1 MAKNNDSTPKFL
13 KTRNFINYILYPFGI
28 QSEGSWFIRLHG
40 RFFLIV
46 GLIGLVLLV
55 VFFAFMFSY
64 STRPEFCNSCHIMKP
79 YYRAWETSTHKE
91 YADCVDCHYPKGTG
105 ILPQKMRALS
115 QVVQYVTRTY
125 RPRPRAEVPDK
136 NCLQEGCHESRLLQ
150 GKTTS
155 DEGVLF
161 NHTPHLTEV
170 RKGLQLQ
177 CTSCHS
183 QIVVG
188 THIEVTWST
197 CYLCH
202 FRGRELSREELPL
215 AGCDNCHTPP
225 SDKIELDDGSTFTHG
240 DYIERPGVKCI
251 DCHLDSISGTG
262 RAPRELCY
270 TCHNQPERLK
280 EYENVNFVHQNHV
293 AEHKVECNA
302 CHLEIDHE
310 IGALNKAPGTCSQCH
325 TPQHDAV
332 QMMYGGRWP
341 GLEEPQPS
349 VMARMHVQCIACHVK
364 RKTADKYEPGH
375 FLPDPQACDNCH
387 GEGFGDL
394 VDIWKADLDKTL
406 GGIERKVSELEG
418 YRNTLDDN
426 GAKARKAD
434 ELLERAREEISFAKY
449 GRGVHNYDLAA
460 ERLGR
465 LNEDLDKMLP
475 ER

>member
-1 MAKNNDSTPKFL
+1 MAKNNASTPKFL

-46 GLIGLVLLV
+46 GLIGFVLLV

-64 STRPEFCNSCHIMKP
+64 STRPEFCRSCHIMEP

-91 YADCVDCHYPKGTG
+91 YATCVDCHYPKGAG
-105 ILPQKMRALS
+105 ILPQKTRALS

-136 NCLQEGCHESRLLQ
+136 NCLQEGCHETRLLY

-155 DEGVLF
+155 DEGIHF

-170 RKGLQLQ
+170 RRGLQLQ

-202 FRGRELSREELPL
+202 FRGHKPSREELPL

-225 SDKIELDDGSTFTHG
+225 AGKIELDDGSTFTHG
-240 DYIERPGVKCI
+240 DYTERPEVKCI
-251 DCHLDSISGTG
+251 DCHLDSIAGAG
-262 RAPRELCY
+262 KAPRELCY
-270 TCHNQPERLK
+270 SCHNQPDRLK
-280 EYENVNFVHQNHV
+280 EYEKVDFVHQNHV
-293 AEHKVECNA
+293 AEHKVECKA
-302 CHLEIDHE
+302 CHLKIEHKT
-310 IGALNKAPGTCSQCH
+310 GALKKEPGTCSQCH

-332 QMMYGGRWP
+332 QRMYSGRWP
-341 GLEEPQPS
+341 GLEKPQPS
-349 VMARMHVQCIACHVK
+349 AMARRHVQCIACHIK
-364 RKTADKYEPGH
+364 KKSAGKYETGH

-387 GEGFGDL
+387 GEGFGDFID
-394 VDIWKADLDKTL
+394 VWKTDLEQTL
-406 GGIERKVSELEG
+406 AAVEKKVSELEK

-426 GAKARKAD
+426 STKALKIK
-434 ELLERAREEISFAKY
+434 ELLERARDEISFVKY
-449 GRGVHNYDLAA
+449 GHGVHNYNLAA
-460 ERLGR
+460 ERLTG
-465 LNEDLDKMLP
+465 LKEDLEKMLP
-475 ER
+475 EG